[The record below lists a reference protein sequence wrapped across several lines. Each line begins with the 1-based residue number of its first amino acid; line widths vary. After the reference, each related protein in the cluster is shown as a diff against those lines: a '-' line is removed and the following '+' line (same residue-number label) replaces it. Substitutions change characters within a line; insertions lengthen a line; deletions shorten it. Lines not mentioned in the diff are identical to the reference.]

1 MHTRNDTSMEAIPS
15 NVRSDRRKKK
25 DDDDDDDE
33 FKVLII
39 NVADGS
45 RPPTDS
51 TQERRDGVPDADAA
65 HAEPLTDGQLQDAA
79 AAELLDKLSRYFT

>member
-1 MHTRNDTSMEAIPS
+1 MEAIPS
-15 NVRSDRRKKK
+15 NMRSDRRKKK
-25 DDDDDDDE
+25 DDDDDE

-39 NVADGS
+39 NVSDGS

-65 HAEPLTDGQLQDAA
+65 HAEPLTDGQLQVEQREAL
-79 AAELLDKLSRYFT
+79 EHQRYQVGDEESP